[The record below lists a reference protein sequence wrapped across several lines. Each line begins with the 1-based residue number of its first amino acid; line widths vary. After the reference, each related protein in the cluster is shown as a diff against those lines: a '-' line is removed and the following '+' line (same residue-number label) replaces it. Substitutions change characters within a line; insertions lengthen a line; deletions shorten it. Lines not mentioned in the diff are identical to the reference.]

1 MRSFHILKEDLLRAA
16 GNMAELLT
24 TARGIPG
31 LSGAIRNDWEKTCN
45 HISHPISEDRVRVA
59 VVGSIKSGKSTF
71 INAFLKGDYLKRGA
85 GVVTSIV
92 TRVRK
97 GQGLKATLY
106 FKSWEEIHSD
116 LEHAMVLLPSM
127 PVASEAASFDFR
139 QAACRSAL
147 QSALSALGPDRLISN
162 GTRNEN
168 SVLMASYLKGFESV
182 KDIIS
187 TDTVVRHYEDKEFAL
202 HRDFV
207 GNDSLAVYLK
217 DIEIEINADIL
228 DSNLEIADCQ
238 GSDSPNPLHLAM
250 IQDYLLLTHLIIY
263 VISSRT
269 GLRRAD
275 IRFLS
280 MIQKMGLAEHIL
292 FVVNCDF
299 SEHDS
304 VDGLLPLIDRIREE
318 ISLIKPSPS
327 IYTLS
332 SLYNLFENTESG
344 LSEKDHMRLLQ
355 WQEEQAFT
363 AFSDSET
370 QRFMTDF
377 DGMLLHERYALL
389 LRNPVERLTVISA
402 GMDHWIDLNLDILN
416 RDSVSAVEM
425 LEKIKRHDAR
435 ILQLKTMMKSTLD
448 GALQKIRQDLKTN
461 VDRFFDVRYGEVLS
475 GMLRFIR
482 QYAAVIDPVQ
492 DKTPKIG
499 FTQAL
504 FLVFQEFKHSLDT
517 FVTESTMPEVIRF
530 VREEEA
536 KIAAYLLTIATP
548 YDGLLQ
554 DALSDYRTSMSSLG
568 FTPAQDRMV
577 PIRIPDLD
585 AVKSRSGL
593 RLPSAGVTLRYS
605 ARIKTEA
612 VVKLGCYSLV
622 TLVKRLLKKSIQNRQ
637 EDEIHALKD
646 GVDCMKRETERSI
659 VSHFKDYR
667 ENLKFQYILKLAD
680 AAFQSLLE
688 CLMERFDAYLTDISR
703 ITQWA
708 DGHQTDKGQVSQ
720 TLNGLLLKSRE
731 IAEQLKSIR
740 EQMDRE
746 SSFAPR
752 NAEK

>member
-1 MRSFHILKEDLLRAA
+1 M
-16 GNMAELLT
+16 
-24 TARGIPG
+24 
-31 LSGAIRNDWEKTCN
+31 
-45 HISHPISEDRVRVA
+45 RVA

-127 PVASEAASFDFR
+127 PVAADAASFDFR
-139 QAACRSAL
+139 QASSRSAL
-147 QSALSALGPDRLISN
+147 QAALSALGPDRLISN

-168 SVLMASYLKGFESV
+168 SVLMASYLKGYESV

-187 TDTVVRHYEDKEFAL
+187 TETVVRHYDDQEFAL

-228 DSNLEIADCQ
+228 DSNLEVADCQ

-304 VDGLLPLIDRIREE
+304 VDGLLPLIERIREE
-318 ISLIKPSPS
+318 ISLIKPSPG

-332 SLYNLFENTESG
+332 ALYNLFENTGSG
-344 LSEKDHMRLLQ
+344 LSDKDQMRLLQ
-355 WQEEQAFT
+355 WQEEHAFA
-363 AFSDSET
+363 AFSDRET
-370 QRFMTDF
+370 RRFMADF
-377 DGMLLHERYALL
+377 DGMLLYERYALL

-402 GMDHWIDLNLDILN
+402 GLDHWIELNLDMLN
-416 RDSVSAVEM
+416 RDSASAVEM
-425 LEKIKRHDAR
+425 LEKIKRHEAR
-435 ILQLKTMMKSTLD
+435 ILQLKTMMKSTVD
-448 GALQKIRQDLKTN
+448 GALQKIRQDLKTD

-475 GMLRFIR
+475 GILRFIR
-482 QYAAVIDPVQ
+482 QYAAVIDPFQ
-492 DKTPKIG
+492 GKALKIS

-504 FLVFQEFKHSLDT
+504 FLVFQEFKHNLDT

-530 VREEEA
+530 IREEEA
-536 KIAAYLLTIATP
+536 KIATCLLTISAP

-554 DALSDYRTSMSSLG
+554 DALSDYRASMSSLG
-568 FTPAQDRMV
+568 FTTVQDRMD

-585 AVKSRSGL
+585 AVKTRYGL
-593 RLPSAGVTLRYS
+593 RLPPSGVTLRYS
-605 ARIKTEA
+605 ARMKTEA
-612 VVKLGCYSLV
+612 IVKLGCYSLV
-622 TLVKRLLKKSIQNRQ
+622 TLVKRLLKKTIQNRQ

-646 GVDCMKRETERSI
+646 GVDRMKRETERSI
-659 VSHFKDYR
+659 ISHFKDYR

-680 AAFQSLLE
+680 TAFQSLQE
-688 CLMERFDAYLTDISR
+688 CLMERFEAYSTDISR

-708 DGHQTDKGQVSQ
+708 DVHRTDKDQVSQ
-720 TLNGLLLKSRE
+720 TLNGMRMKSRE

-740 EQMDRE
+740 EQMDQE
-746 SSFAPR
+746 SSLSPR
-752 NAEK
+752 NTEK

>member
-1 MRSFHILKEDLLRAA
+1 MLKEDLLRAA
-16 GNMAELLT
+16 GNMADVLT

-31 LSGAIRNDWEKTCN
+31 LSGAIRNDWEKTCRL
-45 HISHPISEDRVRVA
+45 ISHPISQDRVRVA

-97 GQGLKATLY
+97 GKELKATLY
-106 FKSWEEIHSD
+106 FKSWEEIHAD

-127 PVASEAASFDFR
+127 PGASEAASFDLR

-147 QSALSALGPDRLISN
+147 QAALAALGPDRLISN

-187 TDTVVRHYEDKEFAL
+187 TETVVRHYEGKEFGL
-202 HRDFV
+202 HRDYV
-207 GNDSLAVYLK
+207 GNDCLAVYLK
-217 DIEIEINADIL
+217 DIEIEINADVL
-228 DSNLEIADCQ
+228 DGNLELADCQ

-280 MIQKMGLAEHIL
+280 MIRKMGLAEHIL

-304 VDGLLPLIDRIREE
+304 VDGLLPLIERIREE
-318 ISLIKPSPS
+318 ISLIKPSPR

-332 SLYNLFENTESG
+332 SLYNLFGNTESS
-344 LSEKDHMRLLQ
+344 LSDKDHMRLLQ
-355 WQEEQAFT
+355 WQEEQAFA
-363 AFSDSET
+363 AFSDRET
-370 QRFMTDF
+370 LRFMTDF
-377 DGMLLHERYALL
+377 DGMLLHGRYALL
-389 LRNPVERLTVISA
+389 LRNPVERLAVISA
-402 GMDHWIDLNLDILN
+402 GVDHWIELNLDMLN
-416 RDSVSAVEM
+416 RDSAGAVEM
-425 LEKIKRHDAR
+425 LEKMKRHEAR

-448 GALQKIRQDLKTN
+448 GALQKISQDLKTD
-461 VDRFFDVRYGEVLS
+461 VDRFFDVRNGEVLS

-482 QYAAVIDPVQ
+482 QYAAVIDPFHEKSP
-492 DKTPKIG
+492 KTG

-517 FVTESTMPEVIRF
+517 FVTESAMPEVIRF

-536 KIAAYLLTIATP
+536 KITAYLLTISAP

-554 DALSDYRTSMSSLG
+554 DALFDYGASMGSLG
-568 FTPAQDRMV
+568 FSPVQGGID
-577 PIRIPDLD
+577 PLRIPDLD
-585 AVKSRSGL
+585 AVKSRAGL
-593 RLPSAGVTLRYS
+593 RLPSAGITLRYS

-612 VVKLGCYSLV
+612 VVKLGCYTLV
-622 TLVKRLLKKSIQNRQ
+622 TLVKRLLKKTVQNRQ

-646 GVDCMKRETERSI
+646 GVDRMKRETERSI

-688 CLMERFDAYLTDISR
+688 CLLERFDAYSTDISR

-708 DGHQTDKGQVSQ
+708 DGHQSDKDRVSR
-720 TLNGLLLKSRE
+720 TLNELRVKSRE
-731 IAEQLKSIR
+731 IAGALKSIR
-740 EQMDRE
+740 EQMDK
-746 SSFAPR
+746 SSG
-752 NAEK
+752 

>member
-16 GNMAELLT
+16 GNMADLLT
-24 TARGIPG
+24 TAQGIPG
-31 LSGAIRNDWEKTCN
+31 FSGAIRHDWEKTCH
-45 HISHPISEDRVRVA
+45 HICQSISEDRVRVA

-97 GQGLKATLY
+97 GPGLKATLY

-127 PVASEAASFDFR
+127 PVVPEAADFDFR
-139 QAACRSAL
+139 QAACRAAL
-147 QSALSALGPDRLISN
+147 QTALAALGPDQLICK

-182 KDIIS
+182 KNIIS
-187 TDTVVRHYEDKEFAL
+187 TETVVRHYEDTEFPL

-228 DSNLEIADCQ
+228 DSNLEMADCQ

-304 VDGLLPLIDRIREE
+304 VDSLLPLIERIREE

-332 SLYNLFENTESG
+332 SLYNLFEHTESS
-344 LSEKDHMRLLQ
+344 LSEKDLSRLLQ
-355 WQEEQAFT
+355 WREERAFT
-363 AFSDSET
+363 EFSDRET
-370 QRFMTDF
+370 QRFMADF

-402 GMDHWIDLNLDILN
+402 GMDHWIDINLDMLN
-416 RDSVSAVEM
+416 RDAVSAVEM
-425 LEKIKRHDAR
+425 LERIKRHEAR
-435 ILQLKTMMKSTLD
+435 ILQLKTMLKSTLD
-448 GALQKIRQDLKTN
+448 GALQKIRQNQKTDVN
-461 VDRFFDVRYGEVLS
+461 RFFDIHYGEVLP
-475 GMLRFIR
+475 GILRFIR
-482 QYAAVIDPVQ
+482 QYAAVIDPFQ
-492 DKTPKIG
+492 EKTPKLG
-499 FTQAL
+499 FTQIL
-504 FLVFQEFKHSLDT
+504 FLVFQEFKHSLDI
-517 FVTESTMPEVIRF
+517 FVTECTMPEVFRF
-530 VREEEA
+530 VRKEEA
-536 KIAAYLLTIATP
+536 KIAATLMTIAAP

-554 DALSDYRTSMSSLG
+554 DALSDYRASMSSLG
-568 FTPAQDRMV
+568 VTPVQDGMDS
-577 PIRIPDLD
+577 IHIPELD

-593 RLPSAGVTLRYS
+593 RLPPAGVSLQYS

-612 VVKLGCYSLV
+612 VVKLGCYTLV
-622 TLVKRLLKKSIQNRQ
+622 TLVKRLLKKSIQNGQ
-637 EDEIHALKD
+637 EDEKHALKD
-646 GVDCMKRETERSI
+646 GVDRMKRETERSI
-659 VSHFKDYR
+659 VSHFKDYQ
-667 ENLKFQYILKLAD
+667 ENLKFQYIFKLAD
-680 AAFQSLLE
+680 AAFQSLQE
-688 CLMERFDAYLTDISR
+688 CLMERFEAYSTDISR

-708 DGHQTDKGQVSQ
+708 DGHQTDKDQVSQ
-720 TLNGLLLKSRE
+720 TLNGMRLKSRE
-731 IAEQLKSIR
+731 ITEQIKSIR
-740 EQMDRE
+740 EQMERE
-746 SSFAPR
+746 SS
-752 NAEK
+752 

>member
-1 MRSFHILKEDLLRAA
+1 MRSFHMLNEVLLRAA
-16 GNMAELLT
+16 GNMADLLT
-24 TARGIPG
+24 TARDIPG
-31 LSGAIRNDWEKTCN
+31 LSGANRKDWEKTCQ
-45 HISHPISEDRVRVA
+45 HISRSISEDRVRVA

-139 QAACRSAL
+139 QAESRSAL
-147 QSALSALGPDRLISN
+147 QAALAALGPDRLIKN
-162 GTRNEN
+162 GTRNES

-187 TDTVVRHYEDKEFAL
+187 TETVVRYYEGEEFAL

-207 GNDSLAVYLK
+207 GNDALAVYLK

-228 DSNLEIADCQ
+228 DSNLEVADCQ

-304 VDGLLPLIDRIREE
+304 VDGLLPLIERIREE
-318 ISLIKPSPS
+318 ISLIKPSPTL
-327 IYTLS
+327 YTLS
-332 SLYNLFENTESG
+332 SLYNLFKNTESN

-355 WQEEQAFT
+355 WRKEEAL
-363 AFSDSET
+363 AALSDGET
-370 QRFMTDF
+370 RRFMTDF
-377 DGMLLHERYALL
+377 DEMLLHERYALL

-402 GMDHWIDLNLDILN
+402 GVDHWIDINLDMLN

-425 LEKIKRHDAR
+425 LKKIKRHEAK
-435 ILQLKTMMKSTLD
+435 ILHLKTMMESTLN
-448 GALQKIRQDLKTN
+448 GALQKIRQDLKAD
-461 VDRFFDVRYGEVLS
+461 VDRFFDIHNGEVLS
-475 GMLRFIR
+475 GMLRFIS
-482 QYAAVIDPVQ
+482 QYSADIDPFQ
-492 DKTPKIG
+492 EKTSKLG

-504 FLVFQEFKHSLDT
+504 FLVFQEFKQSLDA

-536 KIAAYLLTIATP
+536 KIAAYLLTIAAP

-554 DALSDYRTSMSSLG
+554 DALSDYSVSMSSLG
-568 FTPAQDRMV
+568 FTPIQDRMD
-577 PIRIPDLD
+577 PIRIPELD
-585 AVKSRSGL
+585 AIKSRSGL
-593 RLPSAGVTLRYS
+593 RLPPAGITLRYS

-612 VVKLGCYSLV
+612 IVKLGCYTLV
-622 TLVKRLLKKSIQNRQ
+622 TLVKRLLKKSIQNCQ
-637 EDEIHALKD
+637 KDEIHALKD
-646 GVDCMKRETERSI
+646 GVDRMKRETERSI

-667 ENLKFQYILKLAD
+667 ENLKFQYIFKLAD

-688 CLMERFDAYLTDISR
+688 CLMDRFEAYSTDISR
-703 ITQWA
+703 IAKWA
-708 DGHQTDKGQVSQ
+708 DGHQIDKDRVSR
-720 TLNGLLLKSRE
+720 TLEGMRLRSRE
-731 IAEQLKSIR
+731 ITEQLKSIR
-740 EQMDRE
+740 EQMDHE
-746 SSFAPR
+746 SSR
-752 NAEK
+752 

>member
-1 MRSFHILKEDLLRAA
+1 MRSFHILKEELLHAA
-16 GNMAELLT
+16 GNMADLLT

-31 LSGAIRNDWEKTCN
+31 LSGLMRNDWEKTCR
-45 HISHPISEDRVRVA
+45 HISSSISEDRVHVA

-127 PVASEAASFDFR
+127 PLASEAGSFDFR
-139 QAACRSAL
+139 QAASRSAL
-147 QSALSALGPDRLISN
+147 QAALSALGPDRLISN

-187 TDTVVRHYEDKEFAL
+187 TETVVRHYEDKDFAL

-207 GNDSLAVYLK
+207 GNDCLAVYLK
-217 DIEIEINADIL
+217 DIEIEINAEIL
-228 DSNLEIADCQ
+228 DSNLEMADCQ

-304 VDGLLPLIDRIREE
+304 IDSLWPLIERIREE
-318 ISLIKPSPS
+318 ISLIKPSPG

-332 SLYNLFENTESG
+332 SLYNLFENTESS

-355 WQEEQAFT
+355 WQEERAFA
-363 AFSDSET
+363 AFSGRET
-370 QRFMTDF
+370 RRFMTDF

-389 LRNPVERLTVISA
+389 LRNPVERLTVISS
-402 GMDHWIDLNLDILN
+402 GMDHWIELNLEMLN
-416 RDSVSAVEM
+416 RDSVSAVQM
-425 LEKIKRHDAR
+425 LEKIKRHEAR

-448 GALQKIRQDLKTN
+448 GALQKNRQDLKTD
-461 VDRFFDVRYGEVLS
+461 VDRFFDVRNGEVLS
-475 GMLRFIR
+475 GILRFIR
-482 QYAAVIDPVQ
+482 QYAAVIDPFQ
-492 DKTPKIG
+492 EKTPRIG

-530 VREEEA
+530 VRKEEA
-536 KIAAYLLTIATP
+536 KIAANLLTIAGP

-554 DALSDYRTSMSSLG
+554 DALADYGASMSSLG
-568 FTPAQDRMV
+568 FTPLQDRMD
-577 PIRIPDLD
+577 PIHIPELD

-593 RLPSAGVTLRYS
+593 RLPPAGVTLRYS

-612 VVKLGCYSLV
+612 VVKLGCYTLV
-622 TLVKRLLKKSIQNRQ
+622 TLVKRLLKKSIHNRQ

-646 GVDCMKRETERSI
+646 GVDRMKRETELSI

-667 ENLKFQYILKLAD
+667 ENLKFQYIFKLAD

-688 CLMERFDAYLTDISR
+688 CLMERFDAYSTDISR
-703 ITQWA
+703 ITNWA
-708 DGHQTDKGQVSQ
+708 DGHQSDKDRVSQ
-720 TLNGLLLKSRE
+720 ALNGMRRKSRE
-731 IAEQLKSIR
+731 IAGQLKSIR
-740 EQMDRE
+740 EQMDSE
-746 SSFAPR
+746 SSLSPR

>member
-1 MRSFHILKEDLLRAA
+1 
-16 GNMAELLT
+16 MAELLT
-24 TARGIPG
+24 TAQGIPG
-31 LSGAIRNDWEKTCN
+31 LSGTIREDWNKTCH
-45 HISHPISEDRVRVA
+45 HISGSISEDRVRVA

-139 QAACRSAL
+139 QASCRSAL
-147 QSALSALGPDRLISN
+147 QEALAALGPDRLISN

-187 TDTVVRHYEDKEFAL
+187 TETVVRHYEDEEFPL

-207 GNDSLAVYLK
+207 GNDCLAVYLK
-217 DIEIEINADIL
+217 DIEIELNADIL
-228 DSNLEIADCQ
+228 DANLEVADCQ

-280 MIQKMGLAEHIL
+280 MIRKMGLAEHIL

-304 VDGLLPLIDRIREE
+304 LDALLPLIERIREE
-318 ISLIKPSPS
+318 ISLIKPSPG

-332 SLYNLFENTESG
+332 SLYTLFENTADS
-344 LSEKDHMRLLQ
+344 LSEKDRMRLLQ
-355 WQEEQAFT
+355 WQEDRALA

-370 QRFMTDF
+370 RRFMTDF
-377 DGMLLHERYALL
+377 DGVLLHERYALL

-402 GMDHWIDLNLDILN
+402 GVDHWIDINLDMLN

-425 LEKIKRHDAR
+425 LEKIKRHEAK
-435 ILQLKTMMKSTLD
+435 ILQLKTMMKSTLE
-448 GALQKIRQDLKTN
+448 GALQRLRQNLRTD
-461 VDRFFDVRYGEVLS
+461 VDRFFDIHQGEVLS

-482 QYAAVIDPVQ
+482 QYEAVIGPFQ
-492 DKTPKIG
+492 EKTPKTG

-536 KIAAYLLTIATP
+536 KIATNLLTIAAP

-554 DALSDYRTSMSSLG
+554 DALADYCASMSCLG
-568 FTPAQDRMV
+568 FTRLQDRMD
-577 PIRIPDLD
+577 PIRIPELD
-585 AVKSRSGL
+585 AVKSLSKL
-593 RLPSAGVTLRYS
+593 RLPPAGVTLRYS

-612 VVKLGCYSLV
+612 VVKLGCYTLV

-637 EDEIHALKD
+637 EDEMHALRD
-646 GVDCMKRETERSI
+646 GVDRMKRETELSI

-667 ENLKFQYILKLAD
+667 ENLKFQYIFRLAD

-688 CLMERFDAYLTDISR
+688 CLTERFDAYSTDISR
-703 ITQWA
+703 ITNWT
-708 DGHQTDKGQVSQ
+708 DGHQADKDRVSR
-720 TLNGLLLKSRE
+720 TLNEMRLKSGE
-731 IAEQLKSIR
+731 IAGQLKSIR

-746 SSFAPR
+746 SSFSPQC
-752 NAEK
+752 AEKTNHG

>member
-1 MRSFHILKEDLLRAA
+1 MSTA
-16 GNMAELLT
+16 GSMAELLT
-24 TARGIPG
+24 VAQSIPG
-31 LSGAIRNDWEKTCN
+31 LSGAIRNDWEKTCLN
-45 HISHPISEDRVRVA
+45 ISNPISDNRVCVA

-97 GQGLKATLY
+97 GHGLKAKLY

-116 LEHAMVLLPSM
+116 MEHAMVLLPM
-127 PVASEAASFDFR
+127 PVASEASSFDFR
-139 QAACRSAL
+139 QATSRLAL
-147 QSALSALGPDRLISN
+147 HKALADLGQDRLISN

-168 SVLMASYLKGFESV
+168 SVLMASYIKGFESV

-187 TDTVVRHYEDKEFAL
+187 EETVVRHYEDNDFPL

-207 GNDSLAVYLK
+207 GDDSLAVYLK
-217 DIEIEINADIL
+217 DIEIEINADVL
-228 DSNLEIADCQ
+228 DSNLEMADCQ

-250 IQDYLLLTHLIIY
+250 IQDYLLQTHLIIY

-304 VDGLLPLIDRIREE
+304 VDGLLPLIERIREE

-332 SLYNLFENTESG
+332 SLYNLFENIESS
-344 LSEKDHMRLLQ
+344 LSEKDQMRLLQ
-355 WQEEQAFT
+355 WQEERSFT
-363 AFSDSET
+363 AFCDMET
-370 QRFMTDF
+370 KRFMTDF
-377 DGMLLHERYALL
+377 DGMLLHERFALL
-389 LRNPVERLTVISA
+389 LRNPMERLAVISA
-402 GMDHWIDLNLDILN
+402 GVDHWIDINLDILN
-416 RDSVSAVEM
+416 RDSVSADEM
-425 LEKIKRHDAR
+425 LEKIKRHEAR

-448 GALQKIRQDLKTN
+448 GALQKIRQDLKTD
-461 VDRFFDVRYGEVLS
+461 VDRFFDIRYGDVLS
-475 GMLRFIR
+475 GILRFIR
-482 QYAAVIDPVQ
+482 QYTAVIDPFQ
-492 DKTPKIG
+492 EKTPKIG

-536 KIAAYLLTIATP
+536 KIVAYLLMIATP

-554 DALSDYRTSMSSLG
+554 DALSDYRISMSSLG
-568 FTPAQDRMV
+568 FTSVQDRID
-577 PIRIPDLD
+577 PIHIPELD
-585 AVKSRSGL
+585 AVKSRSRL
-593 RLPSAGVTLRYS
+593 RLPSAGITLQYS

-612 VVKLGCYSLV
+612 IVKLGCYTLV
-622 TLVKRLLKKSIQNRQ
+622 TLVKRLLKKSTESRQ

-646 GVDCMKRETERSI
+646 GMDRMKRETERSI
-659 VSHFKDYR
+659 ISHFKDYR
-667 ENLKFQYILKLAD
+667 ENLKFQYIFKLAD

-688 CLMERFDAYLTDISR
+688 CLMERFDTYSTDIAR
-703 ITQWA
+703 IMQWA
-708 DGHQTDKGQVSQ
+708 DGHQTDKGQVSR
-720 TLNGLLLKSRE
+720 TLNGMRLKSRE
-731 IAEQLKSIR
+731 IAEQIKNIR
-740 EQMDRE
+740 DQMD
-746 SSFAPR
+746 
-752 NAEK
+752 AEK

>member
-1 MRSFHILKEDLLRAA
+1 MRSFHVLKEELLRTA

-24 TARGIPG
+24 VAQSIPG
-31 LSGAIRNDWEKTCN
+31 LSGAIRNDWEKTCLN
-45 HISHPISEDRVRVA
+45 ISHPISDDRVCVA

-97 GQGLKATLY
+97 GHGLKAKLY

-116 LEHAMVLLPSM
+116 MEHAMVLLPM
-127 PVASEAASFDFR
+127 PVASEASSFDFR
-139 QAACRSAL
+139 QASSRLAL
-147 QSALSALGPDRLISN
+147 QTALADLGQDRLISN

-168 SVLMASYLKGFESV
+168 SVLMASYIKGFESV

-187 TDTVVRHYEDKEFAL
+187 DETVVRHYEEKDFPI

-207 GNDSLAVYLK
+207 GDDSMAVYLK
-217 DIEIEINADIL
+217 DIEIEINADVL

-250 IQDYLLLTHLIIY
+250 IQDYLLQTHLIIY

-304 VDGLLPLIDRIREE
+304 VDGLLPLIERIREE

-332 SLYNLFENTESG
+332 SLYNLFENIESS
-344 LSEKDHMRLLQ
+344 LSEKDQMRLLQ
-355 WQEEQAFT
+355 WQEERSFT
-363 AFSDSET
+363 AFCDMET

-377 DGMLLHERYALL
+377 DGMLLNERFALL
-389 LRNPVERLTVISA
+389 LRNPMERLAVISA
-402 GMDHWIDLNLDILN
+402 GVDHWVDINLDMLN
-416 RDSVSAVEM
+416 RDSVSANEM
-425 LEKIKRHDAR
+425 LEKIKRHEAR

-448 GALQKIRQDLKTN
+448 GALQKIRLDLKTD
-461 VDRFFDVRYGEVLS
+461 VDRFFDIRYGDVLS
-475 GMLRFIR
+475 GILRFIR
-482 QYAAVIDPVQ
+482 QYTAVIDPFQ
-492 DKTPKIG
+492 EKTPKIG

-536 KIAAYLLTIATP
+536 KIVAYLLMIATP

-554 DALSDYRTSMSSLG
+554 DALSDYRISMSSLG
-568 FTPAQDRMV
+568 FTSVQDRID
-577 PIRIPDLD
+577 PIHIPELD

-593 RLPSAGVTLRYS
+593 RLPSAGITLQYS

-612 VVKLGCYSLV
+612 IVKLGCYTLV
-622 TLVKRLLKKSIQNRQ
+622 TLVKRLLKKSTENRQ

-646 GVDCMKRETERSI
+646 GMDRMKRETERSI
-659 VSHFKDYR
+659 ISHFKDYR
-667 ENLKFQYILKLAD
+667 ENLKFQYIFKLAD

-688 CLMERFDAYLTDISR
+688 CLMERFDTYSTDIAR
-703 ITQWA
+703 IMQWA
-708 DGHQTDKGQVSQ
+708 DGHQTDKSQVSR
-720 TLNGLLLKSRE
+720 TLNGMRLKSRE
-731 IAEQLKSIR
+731 ISEQIKNIR
-740 EQMDRE
+740 DQMD
-746 SSFAPR
+746 
-752 NAEK
+752 AEK

>member
-1 MRSFHILKEDLLRAA
+1 MRSFHMLKEELLNAA
-16 GNMAELLT
+16 GNMADLLT
-24 TARGIPG
+24 TARGIPE
-31 LSGAIRNDWEKTCN
+31 LSGAIRSDWEKIC
-45 HISHPISEDRVRVA
+45 HQISRSISEDWVRVA

-97 GQGLKATLY
+97 GQGLKATLT

-116 LEHAMVLLPSM
+116 LEHAMVLLPTM
-127 PVASEAASFDFR
+127 PVASESASFDFR
-139 QAACRSAL
+139 QAASRSAL
-147 QSALSALGPDRLISN
+147 QTALAALGPDRLISN
-162 GTRNEN
+162 GTRNES
-168 SVLMASYLKGFESV
+168 SVLMTSYLKGFESV

-187 TDTVVRHYEDKEFAL
+187 TETVVQHYEDEAFAR

-228 DSNLEIADCQ
+228 DSNLEVADCQ

-299 SEHDS
+299 SEHES

-318 ISLIKPSPS
+318 ISVIKPSPRV
-327 IYTLS
+327 YTLS
-332 SLYNLFENTESG
+332 SLYNLFGNTESD
-344 LSEKDHMRLLQ
+344 LSEKDSMRLLQ
-355 WQEEQAFT
+355 WQEERDFA
-363 AFSDSET
+363 AYSDTET
-370 QRFMTDF
+370 RRFMTDF
-377 DGMLLHERYALL
+377 EDMLLHERYVLL
-389 LRNPVERLTVISA
+389 LRNPVERLAVISA
-402 GMDHWIDLNLDILN
+402 SVDHWIELNLELLN
-416 RDSVSAVEM
+416 RDSASADDM
-425 LEKIKRHDAR
+425 LEKINRHQAR

-448 GALQKIRQDLKTN
+448 GALQKIRQDLKTD
-461 VDRFFDVRYGEVLS
+461 VDRFFDIRTGEVFV

-482 QYAAVIDPVQ
+482 QYAAAVDPFQ
-492 DKTPKIG
+492 EKTPKIS

-517 FVTESTMPEVIRF
+517 FLTESTMPEVIRF
-530 VREEEA
+530 IREEEA
-536 KIAAYLLTIATP
+536 KIAAYLLTIAAP

-554 DALSDYRTSMSSLG
+554 DALSDYRTSMGSLG
-568 FTPAQDRMV
+568 FTPGRDKMDS
-577 PIRIPDLD
+577 IRIPDLD

-593 RLPSAGVTLRYS
+593 RLPSSGVTLRYS

-612 VVKLGCYSLV
+612 VVKLGCYTFV
-622 TLVKRLLKKSIQNRQ
+622 TLVKRLLKKTIQNRQ
-637 EDEIHALKD
+637 EDEMHALKD
-646 GVDCMKRETERSI
+646 GVDRMKRETERSI

-667 ENLKFQYILKLAD
+667 ENLKFQYIYKLAD

-688 CLMERFDAYLTDISR
+688 CLMAHFDAYSTGISR

-708 DGHQTDKGQVSQ
+708 DGHQSDKEVVSRS
-720 TLNGLLLKSRE
+720 LNDMRLKSRQ
-731 IAEQLKSIR
+731 IADQLKSIR
-740 EQMDRE
+740 EQMDSE
-746 SSFAPR
+746 SVVSR
-752 NAEK
+752 QDAEK